1 MAIKYSQPQTPLKM
15 VDEKTGDI
23 EYIYPQTVAKQVIM
37 EDGTRLNAY
46 LNKLVISGGGSGSSS
61 GGGGVSS
68 LEDLGVLATST
79 ELNYLIGAKANI
91 QEQLDNRANSTHI
104 HPMGQITGLSDALNN
119 KVPLDR
125 TINGKSLN
133 SNIDLS
139 ADDIGAYSKTEI
151 DNKLSSIGGGAAD
164 WNENDENASGYIKN
178 RTHYSD
184 EIVIFHDA
192 ALQKSGEGFPIHA
205 DLDVVDGETYAI
217 SVDEEKF
224 ICSARQVT
232 INYMGQV
239 TLSGIALGN
248 IYLMDQTFE
257 NTGES
262 FIFAKLDSQ
271 SASFLGC
278 KSIVGVFT
286 GATSINF
293 KIAKETYHKLDMKFL
308 PEHLLDM
315 ITVDTNDAVETNIS
329 SGINA
334 DTFCGY
340 PIDYFVMYNV
350 GDGDGGTGGGGNVSI
365 NLNGTEEVGEIVPIN
380 ADTLKGQ
387 TAGYYKTAYNLLD
400 NSDFRN
406 PVNQRGAT
414 SYTSTGYS
422 IDRWNAYNPTSVNIN
437 NGYISVIGSSNTY
450 FRQYI
455 EANNLYGKTFT
466 VAVKT
471 SDGKISF
478 ATGTYPEANPSSE
491 TLVASVDAGNFMLY
505 FHAQTTR
512 GAVQVKPDSGA
523 TVNLEWIALYEGEYT
538 AETLPEY
545 IPKGY
550 AHELLECQ
558 RYCYVLP
565 EIDGAYCYAG
575 FSDSATN
582 ARITINLPVALRS
595 IPTITLN
602 NGSENCEVYTSSGSK
617 KITNISVRGSDR
629 NGLILN
635 CTTSGLTAWSNCT
648 ARFMSMIISAD
659 L

>member
-1 MAIKYSQPQTPLKM
+1 MATKYSQPQSPLKM

-61 GGGGVSS
+61 GGGSGVSS

-79 ELNYLIGAKANI
+79 ELNYLIDAKANI
-91 QEQLDNRANSTHI
+91 QEQLD
-104 HPMGQITGLSDALNN
+104 N

-139 ADDIGAYSKTEI
+139 AGDIGAYSKTEI

-184 EIVIFHDA
+184 EIVIFHDT
-192 ALQKSGEGFPIHA
+192 ALQKSGEGFPIHV

-217 SVDEEKF
+217 SVDDEKF
-224 ICSARQVT
+224 ICSARQVA

-286 GATSINF
+286 GVTSINF

-315 ITVDTNDAVETNIS
+315 ITVDTTDAVETNIS

-350 GDGDGGTGGGGNVSI
+350 GDGEGEGDFDGLSI
-365 NLNGTEEVGEIVPIN
+365 D
-380 ADTLKGQ
+380 ADTLGGIPAEDYLTKLSLMWEN
-387 TAGYYKTAYNLLD
+387 AD
-400 NSDFRN
+400 I
-406 PVNQRGAT
+406 T
-414 SYTSTGYS
+414 S
-422 IDRWNAYNPTSVNIN
+422 
-437 NGYISVIGSSNTY
+437 
-450 FRQYI
+450 
-455 EANNLYGKTFT
+455 
-466 VAVKT
+466 
-471 SDGKISF
+471 SF
-478 ATGTYPEANPSSE
+478 ASQYANGTFDKTKPIFVVYKYQAGANVPCFVEMIMPDILHCPYRGYKSVSIWRE
-491 TLVASVDAGNFMLY
+491 VRFESQNSRVAFGNAFYSTFISPNENGTTNNAFLVPY
-505 FHAQTTR
+505 QIY
-512 GAVQVKPDSGA
+512 Q
-523 TVNLEWIALYEGEYT
+523 
-538 AETLPEY
+538 
-545 IPKGY
+545 
-550 AHELLECQ
+550 
-558 RYCYVLP
+558 
-565 EIDGAYCYAG
+565 
-575 FSDSATN
+575 
-582 ARITINLPVALRS
+582 
-595 IPTITLN
+595 
-602 NGSENCEVYTSSGSK
+602 
-617 KITNISVRGSDR
+617 
-629 NGLILN
+629 
-635 CTTSGLTAWSNCT
+635 
-648 ARFMSMIISAD
+648 
-659 L
+659 

>member
-1 MAIKYSQPQTPLKM
+1 MATKYSQPQSPLKM

-61 GGGGVSS
+61 GGGSGVSS

-79 ELNYLIGAKANI
+79 ELNYLIDAKANI
-91 QEQLDNRANSTHI
+91 QEQLD
-104 HPMGQITGLSDALNN
+104 N

-139 ADDIGAYSKTEI
+139 AGDIGAYSKTEI

-184 EIVIFHDA
+184 EIVIFHDT
-192 ALQKSGEGFPIHA
+192 ALQKSGEGFPIHV

-217 SVDEEKF
+217 SVDDEKF
-224 ICSARQVT
+224 ICSARQVA

-286 GATSINF
+286 GVTSINF

-315 ITVDTNDAVETNIS
+315 ITVDTTDAVETNIS

-350 GDGDGGTGGGGNVSI
+350 GDGEGEGDFDGLSI
-365 NLNGTEEVGEIVPIN
+365 D
-380 ADTLKGQ
+380 ADTLGGIPANEYATK
-387 TAGYYKTAYNLLD
+387 
-400 NSDFRN
+400 SE
-406 PVNQRGAT
+406 VNEVRTIA
-414 SYTSTGYS
+414 
-422 IDRWNAYNPTSVNIN
+422 NAAMPTS
-437 NGYISVIGSSNTY
+437 GG
-450 FRQYI
+450 
-455 EANNLYGKTFT
+455 TFT
-466 VAVKT
+466 NLVYVPTHT
-471 SDGKISF
+471 SILG
-478 ATGTYPEANPSSE
+478 
-491 TLVASVDAGNFMLY
+491 
-505 FHAQTTR
+505 
-512 GAVQVKPDSGA
+512 DSW
-523 TVNLEWIALYEGEYT
+523 N
-538 AETLPEY
+538 
-545 IPKGY
+545 
-550 AHELLECQ
+550 
-558 RYCYVLP
+558 
-565 EIDGAYCYAG
+565 
-575 FSDSATN
+575 
-582 ARITINLPVALRS
+582 
-595 IPTITLN
+595 
-602 NGSENCEVYTSSGSK
+602 
-617 KITNISVRGSDR
+617 SVRFLTADKQERGEMMISNNNVIHFNHRETGSAYAERYKLPDV
-629 NGLILN
+629 
-635 CTTSGLTAWSNCT
+635 TKGLTADAWYTVMTSKGGTFTGTAIADET
-648 ARFMSMIISAD
+648 ARTTRSIFNNETRTSSTTGTLQSVKYFIDVI
-659 L
+659 